1 MKFPSFCETVMSNAH
16 PASDKADGKVT
27 GSQFLRWG
35 YWERG
40 GGGSFYIKSKLKSE
54 ISNDKKSS

>member
-16 PASDKADGKVT
+16 PASDEADGKVT

-40 GGGSFYIKSKLKSE
+40 LEGG
-54 ISNDKKSS
+54 